1 MIRND
6 LRNSRRSWCSFAVL
20 ALLAGLGCEHAAA
33 QTVKPKPTA
42 GKVDPNTKPASGKP
56 AGGKSA
62 PAAPATGKAAA
73 PGAPGTGKPSLI
85 GTYGDWAAYQSQSGK
100 TKICYVLAQ
109 PKDRQPGTLKRDP
122 AYLFIS
128 SRPGEG
134 VHNEVSVIMGFPLKE
149 GGPEAK
155 AEIGTTAF
163 DLVAKGEN
171 AWIKN
176 AAEEGQFVE
185 AIKKGAKLLV
195 KIASKKGNMTTDSY
209 SLSGISQAL
218 ERVQKD
224 CP

>member
-1 MIRND
+1 MIRIVM
-6 LRNSRRSWCSFAVL
+6 LTSPAFRAAL
-20 ALLAGLGCEHAAA
+20 AGAALLIAGFTSQLASAKPA
-33 QTVKPKPTA
+33 KPVKP
-42 GKVDPNTKPASGKP
+42 
-56 AGGKSA
+56 A
-62 PAAPATGKAAA
+62 PAASASDKPSAKPGPTGA
-73 PGAPGTGKPSLI
+73 GKPTLV
-85 GTYGDWAAYQSQSGK
+85 GTFGDWGAYQSQAGK
-100 TKICYVLAQ
+100 AKICYVLAQ
-109 PKDRQPGTLKRDP
+109 PKDRQPAALKRDP

-155 AEIGTTAF
+155 AEIGATAF

-185 AIKKGAKLLV
+185 AIKKGAKLIV
-195 KIASKKGNMTTDSY
+195 KIASKKGNVTTDTY

>member
-1 MIRND
+1 MIRIVR
-6 LRNSRRSWCSFAVL
+6 LLLQFCRVALAGVALLIAGLSGHL
-20 ALLAGLGCEHAAA
+20 ALAKPAKPP
-33 QTVKPKPTA
+33 TVA
-42 GKVDPNTKPASGKP
+42 GKADPPPGKATPAGAGKP
-56 AGGKSA
+56 ALV
-62 PAAPATGKAAA
+62 
-73 PGAPGTGKPSLI
+73 GTF
-85 GTYGDWAAYQSQSGK
+85 GDWGAYQSQAGK
-100 TKICYVLAQ
+100 AKICYVLAQ
-109 PKDRQPGTLKRDP
+109 PKDRQPATLKRDP

-149 GGPEAK
+149 DGPGAK
-155 AEIGTTAF
+155 AEIGTNAF

-185 AIKKGAKLLV
+185 AIKKGAKLIV
-195 KIASKKGNMTTDSY
+195 KIASKKGHVTTDTY

>member
-1 MIRND
+1 MIRIVMPSSPGCTAA
-6 LRNSRRSWCSFAVL
+6 LSGFALLVAAFSPHL
-20 ALLAGLGCEHAAA
+20 ALAKP
-33 QTVKPKPTA
+33 VKPAKPQPAASKSDPPPGKGAPAVAGKPTL
-42 GKVDPNTKPASGKP
+42 V
-56 AGGKSA
+56 
-62 PAAPATGKAAA
+62 
-73 PGAPGTGKPSLI
+73 GTF
-85 GTYGDWAAYQSQSGK
+85 GDWGAYQSQAGK

-109 PKDRQPGTLKRDP
+109 PKDRQPAALKRDP
-122 AYLFIS
+122 AYMFIS
-128 SRPGEG
+128 SRPAEG

-155 AEIGTTAF
+155 AEIGANAF

-176 AAEEGQFVE
+176 AAEEGQFVD
-185 AIKKGAKLLV
+185 AIKKGAKLIV
-195 KIASKKGNMTTDSY
+195 KIASKKGNVTTDTY

>member
-1 MIRND
+1 MIRIVMHP
-6 LRNSRRSWCSFAVL
+6 LQFCRVASAAI
-20 ALLAGLGCEHAAA
+20 ALLIAGLSGDLAVA
-33 QTVKPKPTA
+33 
-42 GKVDPNTKPASGKP
+42 KPAKP
-56 AGGKSA
+56 AKPQ
-62 PAAPATGKAAA
+62 PAASKADPPPGKAA
-73 PGAPGTGKPSLI
+73 PGAAGKPALV
-85 GTYGDWAAYQSQSGK
+85 GTFGDWGAYQSQAGK
-100 TKICYVLAQ
+100 AKICYVLAQ
-109 PKDRQPGTLKRDP
+109 PKDRQPAALKRDP

-155 AEIGTTAF
+155 AEIGANAF

-185 AIKKGAKLLV
+185 AIKKGAKLIV
-195 KIASKKGNMTTDSY
+195 KIASKKGNVTTDTY

-218 ERVQKD
+218 ERV
-224 CP
+224 

>member
-1 MIRND
+1 MIRIVIPSS
-6 LRNSRRSWCSFAVL
+6 LARRAALSGVALMVAALSPHL
-20 ALLAGLGCEHAAA
+20 ALAKPVKPVKPQAAA
-33 QTVKPKPTA
+33 SKSDPPPGKGAPAGAGKPTL
-42 GKVDPNTKPASGKP
+42 V
-56 AGGKSA
+56 
-62 PAAPATGKAAA
+62 
-73 PGAPGTGKPSLI
+73 GTF
-85 GTYGDWAAYQSQSGK
+85 GDWGAYQSQAGK
-100 TKICYVLAQ
+100 NKICYVLAQ
-109 PKDRQPGTLKRDP
+109 PKDRQPTALKRDP
-122 AYLFIS
+122 AYMFIS

-155 AEIGTTAF
+155 AEIGANAF

-185 AIKKGAKLLV
+185 AIKKGAKLIV
-195 KIASKKGNMTTDSY
+195 KIASKKGNVTTDTY